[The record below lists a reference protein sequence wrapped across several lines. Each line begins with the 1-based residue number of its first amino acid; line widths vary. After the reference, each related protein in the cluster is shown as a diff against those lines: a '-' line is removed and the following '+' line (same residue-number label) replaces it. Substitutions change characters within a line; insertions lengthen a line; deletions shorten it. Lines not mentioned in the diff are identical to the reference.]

1 MILTVTMNPSV
12 DMMYAMDKLELDTVN
27 RVSDVLKSAGGKG
40 LNVTRVAH
48 QLGSK
53 VVATGLVGGT
63 VGAYIEKDLNQSG
76 INHRFSQ
83 IASESRNC
91 LALIHEGHQTEV
103 LEKGPTI
110 SKEEATSFLELYR
123 DLLKQANVV
132 TISGS
137 LPQGL
142 PVDFYVLLVSE
153 AEEAGKRVLL
163 DSSGQSLE
171 AVLKSQSK
179 PYMIK
184 PNTEELEALMG
195 VSIQTDDELKVILR
209 DSLFEGIPLI
219 VVSMG
224 ADGAFV
230 KYNEIFYRVKI
241 PKITVVNPV
250 GSGDSTVAGMAV
262 AISEGKDI
270 LECLK
275 LAMTAGMLN
284 TMEAKT
290 GFVNPDKVDE
300 YLDKIEVIEI

>member
-12 DMMYAMDKLELDTVN
+12 DMMYAMDKLELNTVN

-53 VVATGLVGGT
+53 VMATGLVGGT
-63 VGAYIEKDLNQSG
+63 VGAYIEKDLNRSG
-76 INHRFSQ
+76 IEHHFSQ

-91 LALIHEGHQTEV
+91 LALIHEGNQTEV

-110 SKEEATSFLELYR
+110 SKEEADSFLELYR
-123 DLLKQANVV
+123 ELLKQANVV

-142 PVDFYVLLVSE
+142 PTDFYVLLVSE

-171 AVLKSQSK
+171 EVLKSESK

-195 VSIQTDDELKVILR
+195 VSIKTDESLKAVLGE
-209 DSLFEGIPLI
+209 SLFEGIPLI
-219 VVSMG
+219 MVSMG

-230 KYNEIFYRVKI
+230 KHNKTFFRVKI

-270 LECLK
+270 SECLK

-284 TMEAKT
+284 TMESKT
-290 GFVNPDKVDE
+290 GFINPDKVDE
-300 YLDKIEVIEI
+300 YLSKIEVTEI